1 MSDSYYGRPVLKE
14 PVWTWEIPL
23 YFFVGGLAGASSAL
37 ALGARLT
44 GRARL
49 ARRLHAVAFAGLA
62 ASPALL
68 VSDLGRPERFLNMLR
83 VFKVTSP
90 MSVGSWLLVANGATA
105 TLAALGARSAAWASA
120 LLGLPLST
128 YTGALVADTAIP
140 AWHEARRE
148 LPWVFAAGSAM
159 SAGAAVAL
167 VGGGAPAR
175 RLALAGA
182 AGELASTT
190 TMERRLGELG
200 EPYREGDAGRFAKAG
215 KMLTASGAGLLATA
229 GAALGQGATP
239 APSRVRA
246 AAGAV
251 LLLAGA
257 FATRWS
263 VYKAG
268 FQSAANPRYVVEP
281 QRARAAARADARS
294 PAA

>member
-49 ARRLHAVAFAGLA
+49 ARRLHAVALAGLA

-90 MSVGSWLLVANGATA
+90 MSVGSWLLVANGSAA
-105 TLAALGARSAAWASA
+105 TLAALGSRTAAWASA

-148 LPWVFAAGSAM
+148 LPLVFASGAAA
-159 SAGAAVAL
+159 SAGAAGML
-167 VGGGAPAR
+167 VGPEDETSPAR
-175 RLALAGA
+175 RLAQLGA
-182 AGELASTT
+182 VAELGLTAA
-190 TMERRLGELG
+190 MERRLGFVG
-200 EPYREGDAGRFAKAG
+200 AVYREGAAGRLGTLAKAC
-215 KMLTASGAGLLATA
+215 L
-229 GAALGQGATP
+229 
-239 APSRVRA
+239 
-246 AAGAV
+246 AAGAIATTARRRRLGGS
-251 LLLAGA
+251 LLLAGSA
-257 FATRWS
+257 LARWS

-268 FQSAANPRYVVEP
+268 FQSARDPRYTVAP
-281 QRARAAARADARS
+281 QRDRISDLRADDLLGQLLRG
-294 PAA
+294 